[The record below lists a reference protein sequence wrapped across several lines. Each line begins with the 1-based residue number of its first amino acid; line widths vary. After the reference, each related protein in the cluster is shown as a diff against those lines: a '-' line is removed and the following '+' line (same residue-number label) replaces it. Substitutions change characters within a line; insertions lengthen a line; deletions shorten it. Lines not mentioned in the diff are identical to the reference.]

1 MRSLMLLAAVAAF
14 VLAPLSSAQDKKA
27 GKRYALLI
35 GVQKYG
41 SDDLHDLE
49 CADKDVHDLADTLR
63 VTGYRKGDVTVLS
76 TREKGAPTVKAI
88 RAAIKEFVERDYR
101 KEDTVLI
108 AFSGHGIQVG
118 KRFYFCPQ
126 GARIPA
132 DPKEDDL
139 RGLISVDELYR
150 ELKACKAGYRL
161 VLTDCCRNNP
171 YRAPR
176 KVREVSDDLD
186 LAEGMPRDVVMITS
200 CSPGQKAYED
210 KDLGRGVFFHFV
222 IEAMRGKADLN
233 EDGVVTRAELEAYL
247 RVQMAKHKSKQTPE
261 TITRSRLDPP
271 LAVLGD
277 NGPPPGVLA
286 PVARIV
292 RDQFVY
298 RSPFAAIN
306 VNAKF
311 AATADGESLQ
321 LFDLEKRRRVDKSLP
336 TEASHMTR
344 IAFTRSGAVLL
355 AGNAAGLLVNP
366 LNGKTVSPIKLKFSP
381 SLMGLARDEKR
392 VWMAH
397 NGDLVV
403 LDARGNKVEDFSTG
417 GEHVG
422 AASLVG
428 SGEQIVIGT
437 GAGKMFL
444 YDVDKG
450 KQIHELE
457 GHEKG
462 LVGIWTSKD
471 GSLAASI
478 CQGGKLIRWDLQNN
492 KLLDKTDVNAGTDT
506 PYTAAFQ
513 ADGRRVIIGHTHG
526 SVSIVDLP
534 PKGKPKAVATYDKH
548 AKSGNSASVSIA
560 ADGSRAVSVGG
571 TQLWI
576 YELPKE

>member
-1 MRSLMLLAAVAAF
+1 MRFALLAA
-14 VLAPLSSAQDKKA
+14 LALAGASLCTAQDKKA

-49 CADKDVHDLADTLR
+49 CSDKDVLDLADTLR
-63 VTGYRKGDVTVLS
+63 ATGYRKGDVTVLS

-261 TITRSRLDPP
+261 TITRSRLDPALSVIDNDGP
-271 LAVLGD
+271 LA
-277 NGPPPGVLA
+277 GVLA
-286 PVARIV
+286 PVARMT
-292 RDQFVY
+292 REGNGFVFP
-298 RSPFAAIN
+298 SIS
-306 VNAKF
+306 
-311 AATADGESLQ
+311 ADGKTAVTHTYGDLQ
-321 LFDLEKRRRVDKSLP
+321 VFDLERRRRVANHALHTGANCAPLFLGKGRVLVGTGEGASLFDPADGKEADKVPLKAQAQYLG
-336 TEASHMTR
+336 AS
-344 IAFTRSGAVLL
+344 
-355 AGNAAGLLVNP
+355 
-366 LNGKTVSPIKLKFSP
+366 
-381 SLMGLARDEKR
+381 RDEKR
-392 VWMAH
+392 YWAAGGGKVFVLSSRH
-397 NGDLVV
+397 NLLETFDHGDDTVRAAALSRTGDR
-403 LDARGNKVEDFSTG
+403 LLTGTDRGKVT
-417 GEHVG
+417 V
-422 AASLVG
+422 
-428 SGEQIVIGT
+428 
-437 GAGKMFL
+437 

-450 KQIHELE
+450 KQLSELE
-457 GHEKG
+457 GHEKPIA
-462 LVGIWTSKD
+462 GIHAGRD
-471 GSLAASI
+471 GKRALTI
-478 CQGGKLIRWDLQNN
+478 CHGGKLIRWDLEDG
-492 KLLDKTDVNAGTDT
+492 KKIDECEITSGSDT
-506 PYTAAFQ
+506 PYSAVFQ
-513 ADGRRVIIGHTHG
+513 ADGRRAVVGFHNG
-526 SVSIVDLP
+526 AVGIVDIP
-534 PKGKPKAVATYDKH
+534 ATGKAKLVATHKKH
-548 AKSGNSASVSIA
+548 KEGYPLVAITP
-560 ADGSRAVSVGG
+560 DGKRAVSACGNDVW
-571 TQLWI
+571 L
-576 YELPKE
+576 YEIPKE